1 MPTENKETKLLNIR
15 ELVKKFDAKLKKQ
28 FGAENFSAGY
38 CFLLGRYYAQSRC
51 VYFSLNPGFPRNGFL
66 IDPGSS
72 GSGYNAPFKN
82 PEALRKQY
90 VYLHNCQ
97 RFFSTYPQLND
108 WINNRVTSAFLVPW
122 RTANMS
128 DLRRLNQMTEE
139 QMFSYAGRLVKQIIR
154 DHKAKLLITAGRSAL
169 NLLQD
174 LGIIVEILQQSGPL
188 GPGKSYQW
196 SSYKLSIGGGAVDL
210 LQIPHFSR
218 ANSPAKMRDL
228 ALWLTEQLKPF
239 GCEEGKSRILADY
252 GKQ

>member
-1 MPTENKETKLLNIR
+1 MPTENKEAKLLHIR
-15 ELVKKFDAKLKKQ
+15 ESVKKFDAKLKKQ

-38 CFLLGRYYAQSRC
+38 CLLLGRYYAQSHC
-51 VYFSLNPGFPRNGFL
+51 VYFSLNPGFPRSGFL

-72 GSGYNAPFKN
+72 GSDYNVPFNN

-97 RFFSTYPQLND
+97 RFFSTYPQLNH
-108 WINNRVTSAFLVPW
+108 WINHRVTSAFLVPW

-128 DLRRLNQMTEE
+128 DLHRLNQMTEGRV
-139 QMFSYAGRLVKQIIR
+139 FSYAGRLVTQIIR

-169 NLLQD
+169 DLLKD
-174 LGIIVEILQQSGPL
+174 LGVMEEALKQSGPL

-196 SSYKLSIGGGAVDL
+196 SSYKVSIGGVVVDL

-218 ANSPAKMRDL
+218 ANSPAKMHDL

-239 GCEEGKSRILADY
+239 GCEEGKSRILAAY

>member
-1 MPTENKETKLLNIR
+1 MPTENKEAKLLHIR

-38 CFLLGRYYAQSRC
+38 CLLLGRYYAQSHC
-51 VYFSLNPGFPRNGFL
+51 IYFSLNPGFPRNGPL

-72 GSGYNAPFKN
+72 ETSYNVPFKN
-82 PEALRKQY
+82 PESLRKQY

-97 RFFSTYPQLND
+97 RFFSTYPHLSN
-108 WINNRVTSAFLVPW
+108 WINHQVTSAFLVPW

-128 DLRRLNQMTEE
+128 DLRRLNQMTEG
-139 QMFSYAGRLVKQIIR
+139 QAFSYAGRLVTQIIR

-169 NLLQD
+169 DLLKD
-174 LGIIVEILQQSGPL
+174 LGVIEESLAQSGPL

-196 SSYKLSIGGGAVDL
+196 SSYKVSIGGAVVDL

-239 GCEEGKSRILADY
+239 GCEDGESRILAAY